1 MKKMLGVKRVLT
13 VALYSTDLALFPGSP
28 RARTRSG
35 KERGEL
41 VSCPPPPPP
50 PPRARLLARNGLV
63 KEVKFLGL
71 IPQNGERPMR
81 LRER

>member
-41 VSCPPPPPP
+41 VSCPP
-50 PPRARLLARNGLV
+50 RARLLARNGLV
-63 KEVKFLGL
+63 KEVEFLGL
-71 IPQNGERPMR
+71 IPQNGERQ
-81 LRER
+81 

>member
-50 PPRARLLARNGLV
+50 PPRAPPGEKRS
-63 KEVKFLGL
+63 
-71 IPQNGERPMR
+71 GERSQISWAYSPKR
-81 LRER
+81 